1 MLDIERIDLCTAKQ
15 VIRLL
20 ELENQRLLTRLEQQT
35 RELAGLKNLDST
47 TQLELE
53 LGRLQEQL
61 ARMRHQL
68 FGARSEKRP
77 HSGPH
82 GDADDASGST
92 TKPAPKRRGHGPTRQ
107 PMLPVVERPPIE
119 LAPDERACNVCR
131 GQLDEWKGQFETSE
145 VITVVERKY
154 IIEKVMRQK
163 YRCRC
168 QAKVRC
174 APAPL
179 ALIPG
184 GRYSLEFAVTVALD
198 KYLDCLALHRQAS
211 RMGREG
217 LWITSQTLFDQ
228 LLALARLLENVY
240 DVLGEQILT
249 QSVVHI
255 DETTW
260 RFLNGKPSKKWFLW
274 CITNDRGAY
283 FRLVPSRAST
293 VALELLEG
301 YCGTV
306 VSDGYKVYTSLAK
319 KPSTQFRFAFCW
331 SHVRRKL
338 ICAEPA
344 YPQCTKALEL
354 IRKLYA
360 IERRLPKRHDNGDTD
375 VRDAVRARRARL
387 RRKLSR
393 PITRKL
399 RKWALAQRG
408 LPESSLRKATDY
420 MLELWPGLTAFLDDP
435 DIPLDNNAVER
446 QLRGPVVGRKVHL
459 GSRSENGTKV
469 AEVFYTLIHSAVIA
483 GVEPRRYLLEA
494 ARRALEQPGAVLLP
508 HELHEPQEHE
518 SDEQNAWALTQKPS

>member
-1 MLDIERIDLCTAKQ
+1 MCA
-15 VIRLL
+15 
-20 ELENQRLLTRLEQQT
+20 
-35 RELAGLKNLDST
+35 ADS
-47 TQLELE
+47 Q
-53 LGRLQEQL
+53 G
-61 ARMRHQL
+61 
-68 FGARSEKRP
+68 
-77 HSGPH
+77 
-82 GDADDASGST
+82 
-92 TKPAPKRRGHGPTRQ
+92 
-107 PMLPVVERPPIE
+107 
-119 LAPDERACNVCR
+119 
-131 GQLDEWKGQFETSE
+131 EWKGQFETSE

-168 QAKVRC
+168 QAKVLRI
-174 APAPL
+174 PAPL
-179 ALIPG
+179 TLLPG

-198 KYLDCLALHRQAS
+198 KYLDCLALHRQAT

-228 LLALARLLENVY
+228 LLALARLLEHVY
-240 DVLGEQILT
+240 DVLGERVLT

-260 RFLNGKPSKKWFLW
+260 RFLIGKPSKKWFLW

-283 FRLVPSRAST
+283 FRLVPSRASK

-306 VSDGYKVYTSLAK
+306 VSDGYKVYTSLAN
-319 KPSTQFRFAFCW
+319 KPSTKFRFVICW
-331 SHVRRKL
+331 AHVRRKL
-338 ICAEPA
+338 IRAELA
-344 YPQCTKALEL
+344 YPQCTKAIEL

-360 IERRLPKRHDNGDTD
+360 IERRLPTLDGDADTN
-375 VRDAVRARRARL
+375 VRDAVRARRAKM

-408 LPESSLRKATDY
+408 LPGSSLRQATDY
-420 MLELWPGLTAFLDDP
+420 MITLWPGLTSFLDDP

-469 AEVFYTLIHSAVIA
+469 AQILYSLIHSAVIA
-483 GVEPRRYLLEA
+483 GVDPRRYLLEA

-508 HELHEPQEHE
+508 HELLDPDELDENK
-518 SDEQNAWALTQKPS
+518 EQNA